1 MTRFPFKTLVFLVLI
16 AGVAT
21 VWKAF
26 RVQFSPPHIE
36 ISERSLLFRGG
47 SPEVQDVEP
56 LSFDVAFSDLLLQA
70 QIEVHFSGNGRET
83 LKITVLNRSEHVVL
97 LKVKAGQV
105 FKNINNSVVILRDH
119 ELKVEPGKTE
129 EQELA
134 TAALSSRNHVGSAGY
149 TTSVTLVPKLNLL
162 LSYLQYHEELSPGA
176 IQTAVLALTENLPAS
191 AFARYSRPD
200 ADLPSLLDTT
210 SFRVDTSDLISALI
224 TLRDIGI
231 PESELAL
238 TVDPQLKSEAMIDP
252 LAHALAL
259 QYYKIP
265 FENEWSYW
273 KNELLQGDPAIRHY
287 ALYGIA
293 RFYPDIALEMLP
305 KWARASNLS
314 QTYRESAIRALA
326 ETGRT
331 EALSV
336 LQQFEFEFGGTTQLG
351 KVAHEAASYLDARL
365 NQDSSKIAIRF
376 QTTNEV
382 SLRAPIVEIGVSASK
397 N

>member
-1 MTRFPFKTLVFLVLI
+1 
-16 AGVAT
+16 
-21 VWKAF
+21 
-26 RVQFSPPHIE
+26 
-36 ISERSLLFRGG
+36 
-47 SPEVQDVEP
+47 
-56 LSFDVAFSDLLLQA
+56 
-70 QIEVHFSGNGRET
+70 
-83 LKITVLNRSEHVVL
+83 
-97 LKVKAGQV
+97 
-105 FKNINNSVVILRDH
+105 
-119 ELKVEPGKTE
+119 
-129 EQELA
+129 
-134 TAALSSRNHVGSAGY
+134 
-149 TTSVTLVPKLNLL
+149 
-162 LSYLQYHEELSPGA
+162 
-176 IQTAVLALTENLPAS
+176 
-191 AFARYSRPD
+191 
-200 ADLPSLLDTT
+200 
-210 SFRVDTSDLISALI
+210 
-224 TLRDIGI
+224 
-231 PESELAL
+231 
-238 TVDPQLKSEAMIDP
+238 MIDP